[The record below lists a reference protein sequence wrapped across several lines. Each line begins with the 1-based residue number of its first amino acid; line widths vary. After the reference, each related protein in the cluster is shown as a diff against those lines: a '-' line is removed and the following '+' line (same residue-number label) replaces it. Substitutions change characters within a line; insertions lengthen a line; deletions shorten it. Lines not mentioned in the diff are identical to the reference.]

1 MNFIFCHNLT
11 VTTRGTERVTVKIGS
26 YIIMEDRSYA
36 IYEDKWIKNI
46 L

>member
-26 YIIMEDRSYA
+26 YINYGGQE
-36 IYEDKWIKNI
+36 
-46 L
+46 LCHL